1 MITPMDIHNK
11 QFTKATVRGYSEEE
25 VNDFLNQIVA
35 DYERIYRE
43 HREMEEK
50 LDQMKAKLAN
60 YEKISETMT
69 ATLQLAKDTAENVK
83 KNARRNADILIAN
96 AKADSEKQIKD
107 AQDYRRTLI
116 HNMMQTEGNMK
127 SYVGKI
133 RKDLE
138 LALAAIDELDRMK
151 APRRRRS
158 TGISAEA
165 ETEAAEDE
173 EK

>member
-1 MITPMDIHNK
+1 
-11 QFTKATVRGYSEEE
+11 
-25 VNDFLNQIVA
+25 
-35 DYERIYRE
+35 
-43 HREMEEK
+43 
-50 LDQMKAKLAN
+50 MKAKLAN

-151 APRRRRS
+151 APLGDGAAQES
-158 TGISAEA
+158 PAEA

-173 EK
+173 ESGCTNQKDRRDVVFF

>member
-107 AQDYRRTLI
+107 AQDYREGEQVSSRLDPHPHSQHDADRRQHEILRRQDQKRPRTRPR
-116 HNMMQTEGNMK
+116 
-127 SYVGKI
+127 S
-133 RKDLE
+133 
-138 LALAAIDELDRMK
+138 DR
-151 APRRRRS
+151 
-158 TGISAEA
+158 
-165 ETEAAEDE
+165 
-173 EK
+173 

>member
-1 MITPMDIHNK
+1 
-11 QFTKATVRGYSEEE
+11 
-25 VNDFLNQIVA
+25 
-35 DYERIYRE
+35 
-43 HREMEEK
+43 
-50 LDQMKAKLAN
+50 
-60 YEKISETMT
+60 MT

-151 APRRRRS
+151 APLGDGAAQES
-158 TGISAEA
+158 FAEA